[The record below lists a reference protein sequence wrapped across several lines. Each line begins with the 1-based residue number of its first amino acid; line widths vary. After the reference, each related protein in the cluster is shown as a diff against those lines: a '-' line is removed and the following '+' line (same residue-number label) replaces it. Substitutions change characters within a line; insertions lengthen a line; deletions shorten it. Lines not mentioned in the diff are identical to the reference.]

1 MVYLADGGI
10 CGCETPGAPSL
21 EVILLR
27 SGQIAEG
34 DWNAAFTAAAVAGR
48 PLTGELVG
56 HGLLGAGETEAL
68 LRTTLADA
76 FFAVLS
82 GHLDGWTAGT
92 ATDCPLPLDP
102 PARPEWLLGEAA
114 RREQVLAAFPGPSI
128 GARDRVAPAPAGR
141 GGPQT
146 GQAEVLALADGRRTV
161 RDLAFILG
169 RGLYETT
176 LELARMRAANLVTI
190 AAYGAETAP
199 RYGFRGIASDSGGS
213 DQTPAGLPRRRRDRQ
228 GTPRPGDGGR
238 RNLVAGIQLLRPRS
252 TGSTTPS
259 GTRDPAG

>member
-82 GHLDGWTAGT
+82 GHRDGWTAG
-92 ATDCPLPLDP
+92 
-102 PARPEWLLGEAA
+102 
-114 RREQVLAAFPGPSI
+114 
-128 GARDRVAPAPAGR
+128 GARFATWRSFSAAGFMKR
-141 GGPQT
+141 RSNWPGCGPP
-146 GQAEVLALADGRRTV
+146 
-161 RDLAFILG
+161 IW
-169 RGLYETT
+169 
-176 LELARMRAANLVTI
+176 
-190 AAYGAETAP
+190 
-199 RYGFRGIASDSGGS
+199 
-213 DQTPAGLPRRRRDRQ
+213 
-228 GTPRPGDGGR
+228 
-238 RNLVAGIQLLRPRS
+238 
-252 TGSTTPS
+252 
-259 GTRDPAG
+259 